1 MKRANTGN
9 NQIQSKKKKIL
20 RNREKRNEMALPIGN
35 ENKYEN
41 KNEISTLRLPATY
54 T

>member
-9 NQIQSKKKKIL
+9 NQIQSKKKNL